1 MSSIAPQSMVKS
13 LQVVGEIFQEENIK
27 ICVKESV
34 KGGLIAGIATLVGGL
49 LGGKSGLI
57 AGGAIGTVV
66 ACTMTK
72 DFKSL
77 LQIINEMDY
86 DKQKK
91 LFDTIQN
98 VISSIDIS
106 DVIKLVVLLSTNQS
120 IKQAVIHETINFL
133 RNEMSLDTC

>member
-1 MSSIAPQSMVKS
+1 MI
-13 LQVVGEIFQEENIK
+13 L
-27 ICVKESV
+27 
-34 KGGLIAGIATLVGGL
+34 
-49 LGGKSGLI
+49 
-57 AGGAIGTVV
+57 GGAIGTVV